1 MQLFLTIL
9 SLSLSSALIGLIIL
23 LTHPIT
29 QRLFSKRWNYYIW
42 LLVIARLLIPVH
54 FNTHYIA
61 LQPNTLPLQ
70 TNDKPQQKTQNTQ
83 DKTTIYNT
91 LDTQNTTAQNTLT
104 QVQDTANTA
113 NTQKQNTMNIPN
125 TIVEPAAASNPPETL
140 SAPII
145 NSSVSKVSYTNA
157 ESNVNASANTLDNNV
172 SKSSNPDSVGTTA
185 ESILWVLLVL
195 TAAVF
200 CVVWLFGAAI
210 SLLRKLRNYRHF
222 VCYMQENSIPAT
234 NTQVQQLAKEL
245 SQKLSIKKTPVI
257 YKSTAVS
264 SPITIGLWN
273 PSVILPQDLF
283 AAQELHSQNLPTNSE
298 IPPQDVHYTQFC
310 TLTEE
315 TTNFQNTTQL
325 RFILQHELIHIA
337 RKDLWYKWIFQLLL
351 SIHWFNP
358 ILHIIGRTIS
368 IDCELSC
375 DEAVLAHMD
384 LTEENKKAYGNLL
397 LDTAQKSIPLYRT
410 DNKQISK
417 AIAKGT
423 VFSTTL
429 LARKSDLKKRLNGII
444 YYKKQTALRLLL
456 SVCTFV
462 CVLTLSACSD
472 MEFSLPEPAESYFT
486 ETDNDFSYHTT
497 IAELYYD
504 DQQIADKD
512 VSDRWV
518 AYSYQGMGNKIKAS
532 GFMLSG
538 SDTIQIIYATE
549 DIEMQIDT
557 AFKLYSGNFKVVH
570 IAPDN
575 TVTTVSAESG
585 EQTSQKVT
593 LPKGRNAIK
602 MVGNKAK
609 LRNLTIE
616 YTDLKNAPV
625 DGLYSSESQEYIGLL
640 LKDINNPDLDK
651 ESLDISKIVDAL
663 PTVKDKE
670 ASALFKAILDR
681 GITLNQDELIN
692 FIIYSDKQQSS
703 KYLVEALENG
713 TITALEADTVISL
726 MPYFPDTYKSSLLI
740 TLPAA
745 EFPET
750 FGKCLPFLTSSEK
763 KECCEYLAE
772 SMQNGTITLAKPVI
786 ISDYMP
792 YLSSGS
798 RAPMILALPTADF
811 YNVFVE
817 CLPYL
822 NSSEKEECLL
832 HYLDAGGT
840 LTYTQFSEISPYLS
854 SSLIRKID
862 NY

>member
-1 MQLFLTIL
+1 
-9 SLSLSSALIGLIIL
+9 
-23 LTHPIT
+23 
-29 QRLFSKRWNYYIW
+29 
-42 LLVIARLLIPVH
+42 
-54 FNTHYIA
+54 
-61 LQPNTLPLQ
+61 
-70 TNDKPQQKTQNTQ
+70 
-83 DKTTIYNT
+83 
-91 LDTQNTTAQNTLT
+91 
-104 QVQDTANTA
+104 
-113 NTQKQNTMNIPN
+113 
-125 TIVEPAAASNPPETL
+125 
-140 SAPII
+140 
-145 NSSVSKVSYTNA
+145 
-157 ESNVNASANTLDNNV
+157 
-172 SKSSNPDSVGTTA
+172 
-185 ESILWVLLVL
+185 
-195 TAAVF
+195 
-200 CVVWLFGAAI
+200 
-210 SLLRKLRNYRHF
+210 
-222 VCYMQENSIPAT
+222 
-234 NTQVQQLAKEL
+234 
-245 SQKLSIKKTPVI
+245 
-257 YKSTAVS
+257 
-264 SPITIGLWN
+264 
-273 PSVILPQDLF
+273 
-283 AAQELHSQNLPTNSE
+283 
-298 IPPQDVHYTQFC
+298 
-310 TLTEE
+310 
-315 TTNFQNTTQL
+315 
-325 RFILQHELIHIA
+325 
-337 RKDLWYKWIFQLLL
+337 
-351 SIHWFNP
+351 
-358 ILHIIGRTIS
+358 
-368 IDCELSC
+368 
-375 DEAVLAHMD
+375 
-384 LTEENKKAYGNLL
+384 
-397 LDTAQKSIPLYRT
+397 
-410 DNKQISK
+410 
-417 AIAKGT
+417 
-423 VFSTTL
+423 
-429 LARKSDLKKRLNGII
+429 
-444 YYKKQTALRLLL
+444 
-456 SVCTFV
+456 
-462 CVLTLSACSD
+462 
-472 MEFSLPEPAESYFT
+472 
-486 ETDNDFSYHTT
+486 
-497 IAELYYD
+497 
-504 DQQIADKD
+504 
-512 VSDRWV
+512 
-518 AYSYQGMGNKIKAS
+518 
-532 GFMLSG
+532 
-538 SDTIQIIYATE
+538 
-549 DIEMQIDT
+549 MQIDT

-713 TITALEADTVISL
+713 TITALEADTVTSL

>member
-1 MQLFLTIL
+1 MTQLFLSIL
-9 SLSLSSALIGLIIL
+9 SLSLSGALIGLIIL
-23 LTHPIT
+23 LLHPIT

-61 LQPNTLPLQ
+61 LQPNALQ
-70 TNDKPQQKTQNTQ
+70 TNDKPQQKTQNIQ
-83 DKTTIYNT
+83 DNT
-91 LDTQNTTAQNTLT
+91 
-104 QVQDTANTA
+104 
-113 NTQKQNTMNIPN
+113 
-125 TIVEPAAASNPPETL
+125 SNPPETL
-140 SAPII
+140 PTPLID
-145 NSSVSKVSYTNA
+145 SSVSKA
-157 ESNVNASANTLDNNV
+157 ESNVTLAANTPNNSV
-172 SKSSNPDSVGTTA
+172 STPSNPTSADTETSHV
-185 ESILWVLLVL
+185 LWVLLVL
-195 TAAVF
+195 TATVF

-210 SLLRKLRNYRHF
+210 SLLRKLRNYRRF
-222 VCYMQENSIPAT
+222 VCYLQENSIPAT
-234 NTQVQQLAKEL
+234 DVQIQQLTKEL
-245 SQKLSIKKTPVI
+245 SQNLSIKKTPVI
-257 YKSTAVS
+257 YKSIAVS

-283 AAQELHSQNLPTNSE
+283 AAQELHSQNLSANSE
-298 IPPQDVHYTQFC
+298 IPPQDIPYTQFC
-310 TLTEE
+310 TFTEE
-315 TTNFQNTTQL
+315 KTNFQNTAEL
-325 RFILQHELIHIA
+325 RFILQHEFIHIA

-358 ILHIIGRTIS
+358 ILHIISKTIN

-397 LDTAQKSIPLYRT
+397 LDTAQKSVPLYRA

-417 AIAKGT
+417 EIAKGT

-462 CVLTLSACSD
+462 CVLALSACSD
-472 MEFSLPEPAESYFT
+472 MEFSFPEPAESYFT
-486 ETDNDFSYHTT
+486 ETDNDFSNNKT
-497 IAELYYD
+497 IAGLFYD
-504 DQQIADKD
+504 NQQIADKD

-549 DIEMQIDT
+549 EIEMQIDT

-585 EQTSQKVT
+585 DQTSQKVT

-602 MVGNKAK
+602 MVGEKAK

-616 YTDLKNAPV
+616 FTDLKNAPV

-651 ESLDISKIVDAL
+651 ESLDIPKIVDAL

-670 ASALFKAILDR
+670 ASDLFKAILDR

-713 TITALEADTVISL
+713 TITVLEADTVSSL
-726 MPYFPDTYKSSLLI
+726 MPYFADTYKASLLI
-740 TLPAA
+740 TLPTAD
-745 EFPET
+745 FPET
-750 FGKCLPFLTSSEK
+750 FGECLPFLNSSGK
-763 KECCEYLAE
+763 KECCAYLAE
-772 SMQNGTITLAKPVI
+772 SMQNGTITLAKPII

-798 RAPMILALPTADF
+798 HAPLILALPTADF

-840 LTYTQFSEISPYLS
+840 LTYTQFSEISPFLS